1 MKRGFWLAVAIA
13 MASYAL
19 LIFWVAPVLYHRS
32 GGLPVFDIRISAYSA
47 EDAMA
52 YVEALGETGR
62 QFYLT
67 RVRPL
72 DTLFPIAFCLALV
85 LGYGRWLPGKNSGV
99 RAALILVAVVYL
111 VCDLW
116 ENANIATM
124 LENPAKIDPALV
136 KQTHL
141 VTLAKWFYALLAL
154 FAWLWLAF
162 KQIGKSR

>member
-1 MKRGFWLAVAIA
+1 MKRGFFLAVAIA

-19 LIFWVAPVLYHRS
+19 LIFWLRRCCITS
-32 GGLPVFDIRISAYSA
+32 GGLPVFDIRMSAYSA

-52 YVEALGETGR
+52 HVQALGETGR

-67 RVRPL
+67 RARPL

-99 RAALILVAVVYL
+99 RAALILVALVYL

-116 ENANIATM
+116 EMRIS
-124 LENPAKIDPALV
+124 PPCWKILRRLIP
-136 KQTHL
+136 HSS
-141 VTLAKWFYALLAL
+141 
-154 FAWLWLAF
+154 
-162 KQIGKSR
+162 SRPIS